1 MSAAR
6 TAATVVDTHRRVTAA
21 LIRELEPHFAGA
33 LTLDQVSACV
43 QQVVADLHG
52 SVCVEA
58 LPEMAARLARH
69 RLQEQIHADQ
79 NTTTPQMPTLSETD
93 RAP

>member
-1 MSAAR
+1 MTADD
-6 TAATVVDTHRRVTAA
+6 TAATAGDSQRRVTIA

-33 LTLDQVSACV
+33 LTLDQVCSCV
-43 QQVVADLHG
+43 QQAVADLDG

-79 NTTTPQMPTLSETD
+79 DTTTRQMRTVSDPD

>member
-1 MSAAR
+1 MTADG
-6 TAATVVDTHRRVTAA
+6 TAATAGDSQRRVTIA
-21 LIRELEPHFAGA
+21 LVRELEPHFAGA
-33 LTLDQVSACV
+33 LSLDQVSACV
-43 QQVVADLHG
+43 QQSVADLRG

-69 RLQEQIHADQ
+69 RLQEQIRADQ
-79 NTTTPQMPTLSETD
+79 ETTNPQVRTVSEPD